1 MMIGRGRC
9 GVATVP
15 RIHTVAG
22 VVCGVGGVHGAVATR
37 SMHLQSSVFALL
49 GDGVHLGEENRGD
62 QHSSYDYNT
71 DSVGGVVEMNGS
83 KVVYD
88 GPSCEHRNYANSS
101 TGHPSTFI
109 VVSFDSEHRHP
120 VESGENEQEAGVH
133 VEEEEGLLG
142 HITLGVDV
150 GSADLERHVDDE
162 PLGGD
167 DHLHHDHEEERQK
180 LIDLWYG
187 ASKSHGH

>member
-1 MMIGRGRC
+1 M
-9 GVATVP
+9 
-15 RIHTVAG
+15 
-22 VVCGVGGVHGAVATR
+22 
-37 SMHLQSSVFALL
+37 QSVFSFPLT
-49 GDGVHLGEENRGD
+49 
-62 QHSSYDYNT
+62 YDYNT
-71 DSVGGVVEMNGS
+71 NSVGGVVEMNGS

-88 GPSCEHRNYANSS
+88 GPSSEHRNYANSS

-180 LIDLWYG
+180 LIDLNTTNEHELMTRKTIEDIEKKMIKYDINISTSLWCDNG
-187 ASKSHGH
+187 LMLTNFLAEFLRSRPMCCVIIF